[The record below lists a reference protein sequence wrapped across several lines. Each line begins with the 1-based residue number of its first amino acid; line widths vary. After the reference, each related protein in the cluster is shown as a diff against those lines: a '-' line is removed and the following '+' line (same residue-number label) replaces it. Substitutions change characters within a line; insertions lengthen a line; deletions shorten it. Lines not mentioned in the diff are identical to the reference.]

1 MRSVKICQRME
12 ACKKRMKNSRNL
24 FGHFSML
31 LVHIFGK
38 IVPMLNSGDFFLCFC
53 KFAPSGD
60 IILFDIMVIVDFQS
74 ERNAKHEC
82 GG

>member
-1 MRSVKICQRME
+1 
-12 ACKKRMKNSRNL
+12 
-24 FGHFSML
+24 ML